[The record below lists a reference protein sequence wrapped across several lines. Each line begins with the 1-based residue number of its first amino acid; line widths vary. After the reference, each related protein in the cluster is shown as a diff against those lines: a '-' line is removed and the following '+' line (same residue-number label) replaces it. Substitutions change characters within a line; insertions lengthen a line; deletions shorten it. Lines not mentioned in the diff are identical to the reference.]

1 MPSFN
6 HITLL
11 GHCTRD
17 PELRYAKSGIPICSL
32 GLAVNHVTGT
42 GDTRKEDVCFVD
54 ITCFNRLAE
63 IAAEYLA
70 KGAQVLV
77 AGRLTYQTWE
87 TQDGQKRSKHTV
99 VAEQLQF
106 MGKAQ
111 TATPDTEPV
120 TASEAPRRTPPPP
133 RQPVPAR
140 AATGPVPPVD
150 DEDDIPFIRGDSEDG
165 VQQMRGERHKFRA

>member
-42 GDTRKEDVCFVD
+42 GDTRKEDVCFID

-87 TQDGQKRSKHTV
+87 AQDGQKRSKHTV
-99 VAEQLQF
+99 IAEQLQL
-106 MGKAQ
+106 MGKTQPGALQ
-111 TATPDTEPV
+111 DPDPV
-120 TASEAPRRTPPPP
+120 PTASALPRTPAS
-133 RQPVPAR
+133 RKAAAGPVPA
-140 AATGPVPPVD
+140 AD
-150 DEDDIPFIRGDSEDG
+150 DEDDIPFIRSDG
-165 VQQMRGERHKFRA
+165 ADGMQHAPGEQQKFRL

>member
-42 GDTRKEDVCFVD
+42 GDTRKEDVCFID

-77 AGRLTYQTWE
+77 AGRLTCLLYTSPSP
-87 TQDGQKRSKHTV
+87 R
-99 VAEQLQF
+99 
-106 MGKAQ
+106 
-111 TATPDTEPV
+111 DTERSRMPSS
-120 TASEAPRRTPPPP
+120 A
-133 RQPVPAR
+133 
-140 AATGPVPPVD
+140 
-150 DEDDIPFIRGDSEDG
+150 
-165 VQQMRGERHKFRA
+165 